1 MSRPATSRR
10 AAEVKSSVAGS
21 VGAGV
26 AALCCAGVP
35 AVLGALSAS
44 GLGFLVNDLILLPLV
59 FLSLGL
65 ALWGLW
71 RGTGRH
77 GLRAVLVLGGVGAV
91 LLVAGIFL
99 GPLVYAG
106 VAAMLAAAA
115 WNAVALRRAA
125 A

>member
-1 MSRPATSRR
+1 MKSAVFGSLGAT
-10 AAEVKSSVAGS
+10 
-21 VGAGV
+21 V

-71 RGTGRH
+71 RGTERH
-77 GLRAVLVLGGVGAV
+77 GLRAVLVLGAVGAV

-115 WNAVALRRAA
+115 WNAVALRRVAA
-125 A
+125 